1 MTDWGKVLSQA
12 EVKNALRERKKTY
25 LEKTIFRSSLDD
37 EKTEG
42 WEFYKET
49 RNEAKVKVRKNKSA
63 NVIFENRLWVLFAS
77 MGFYE
82 LNRDAKLEIEYTAN
96 AMSHKKQIDVFAADN
111 ETVLVVECKCA
122 IKPKQYPWENKY

>member
-82 LNRDAKLEIEYTAN
+82 L
-96 AMSHKKQIDVFAADN
+96 
-111 ETVLVVECKCA
+111 
-122 IKPKQYPWENKY
+122 

>member
-42 WEFYKET
+42 WEFYKE
-49 RNEAKVKVRKNKSA
+49 
-63 NVIFENRLWVLFAS
+63 
-77 MGFYE
+77 
-82 LNRDAKLEIEYTAN
+82 
-96 AMSHKKQIDVFAADN
+96 KQR
-111 ETVLVVECKCA
+111 
-122 IKPKQYPWENKY
+122 